1 MVNPAV
7 LIKGQAPEVRPDG
20 KGVQGLIAIGAGPV
34 GMGDNAGDFA
44 LLGLIVK
51 NLQCRFLHQQRG

>member
-7 LIKGQAPEVRPDG
+7 LIEGQAPEVRPDG
-20 KGVQGLIAIGAGPV
+20 KGVQGLVAIGAGPV

-44 LLGLIVK
+44 LLFFPVEDV
-51 NLQCRFLHQQRG
+51 QYRFLHQQ